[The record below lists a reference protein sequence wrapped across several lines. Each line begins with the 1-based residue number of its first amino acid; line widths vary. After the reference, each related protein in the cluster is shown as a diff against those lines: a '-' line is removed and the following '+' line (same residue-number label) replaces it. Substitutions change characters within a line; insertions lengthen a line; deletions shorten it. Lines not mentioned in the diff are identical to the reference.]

1 MAKARSLRIFWNDP
15 DVTDCSTDDEEL
27 CLLPGRSGVCRLLG
41 DIGLVPC
48 SEASRPPN
56 RTRPAVRPRKKAAS
70 ASGNG
75 KVAATPVRS
84 SKFRGVRRRPW
95 GKYAAEI
102 RDASRG
108 VRVWLGTFDTA
119 EEAALVYDAAAIQ
132 LRGPSATTNFSS
144 SSSSPS
150 SSRRSAA
157 AAATA
162 RENNPT
168 HVSATYESGSESH
181 TLSSPTSV
189 LRVFSSCHAET
200 EAAEEGRKQ
209 GGIWIPE
216 CAEEFPWFGGVP
228 LYNEIWDFGMP
239 EPSFA
244 VGSSSSSRWDL
255 ALGSSTSQGDDCFGE
270 IGDLFPMEPLP
281 TEL

>member
-15 DVTDCSTDDEEL
+15 DITDCSTDDEE
-27 CLLPGRSGVCRLLG
+27 CCFLPRRSGVCRLLG
-41 DIGLVPC
+41 DIEPVPC
-48 SEASRPPN
+48 SGASRPPN
-56 RTRPAVRPRKKAAS
+56 RTRSAVRPRKKAAFPAGS
-70 ASGNG
+70 
-75 KVAATPVRS
+75 T
-84 SKFRGVRRRPW
+84 KFRGVRRRPW

-102 RDASRG
+102 RDPSRG

-132 LRGPSATTNFSS
+132 LRGPGATTNFSS
-144 SSSSPS
+144 SSFSPS

-157 AAATA
+157 AAATS

-168 HVSATYESGSESH
+168 HVSTGYESGSESH

-189 LRVFSSCHAET
+189 LRVFSSRHTET
-200 EAAEEGRKQ
+200 EAAEEGWEQ

-216 CAEEFPWFGGVP
+216 CAEEFPSFGGLP

-244 VGSSSSSRWDL
+244 VGPSSSWDL

-270 IGDLFPMEPLP
+270 IGDLFPIESL
-281 TEL
+281 LAVL